1 MDPVSSSETALWAM
15 CSWDPVPLLETTLWA
30 MCSQDS
36 CLNQRWLCGSCV
48 HGSNL
53 LIGDDS
59 VGHVFTGSSPFI
71 RDGFAGHVFRV
82 NRAQFWTTFDLLA
95 ACFLAGD
102 AFK

>member
-1 MDPVSSSETALWAM
+1 MSSPEPAFQAM
-15 CSWDPVPLLETTLWA
+15 CF
-30 MCSQDS
+30 
-36 CLNQRWLCGSCV
+36 GSSV
-48 HGSNL
+48 FIRDG
-53 LIGDDS
+53 S

-82 NRAQFWTTFDLLA
+82 NRAQLWRTFDLLA